1 MVFHPNKIIE
11 NIKLKIPIYL
21 LDIVMILP
29 QFMRLYTEDLKN
41 GQNLKLMVET
51 LVRYKIR
58 KKVH

>member
-1 MVFHPNKIIE
+1 
-11 NIKLKIPIYL
+11 
-21 LDIVMILP
+21 MILP